1 VSLPIEADHV
11 ALSSVVRAFL
21 VEKDATAVARAAL
34 DADEETMPPYWRD
47 MAALGWMGLHLPEE
61 YGGSG
66 FGVLEL
72 AIVLEEMGRVV
83 AGGPF
88 LPTVLAS
95 AVLAATGSSAQ
106 CARWLRGLA
115 NGDSVGTVCFSEN
128 GLHWALIWPTC
139 CSFPGVRT
147 WWWSNGTPPGFRSSP
162 ARAWIVPVGWRGSR
176 RPCLTS

>member
-83 AGGPF
+83 AF
-88 LPTVLAS
+88 RKMV
-95 AVLAATGSSAQ
+95 
-106 CARWLRGLA
+106 
-115 NGDSVGTVCFSEN
+115 
-128 GLHWALIWPTC
+128 LHWAPIWPTC